1 MTHARKKEEYTDC
14 RECRRVVIAKDDA
27 MHALWVQAGR
37 VVDRTLVWVAAHEA
51 AAGRVVPA
59 RAQVIEAEVGVVA
72 LAAVEI
78 GVGGGAGLGD
88 QVAEGVVLVGVGDG
102 SGGIG
107 EHAHRAP
114 AVLHPTDEDLS
125 VGTPVRTGRSW
136 PWARHGWSATG

>member
-51 AAGRVVPA
+51 ASDGVVPA
-59 RAQVIEAEVGVVA
+59 RAEVVEAEIRIVA

-78 GVGGGAGLGD
+78 GVRRGARARD
-88 QVAEGVVLVGVGDG
+88 QVAEGVVGVGVGERPT
-102 SGGIG
+102 GGRSSALICSR
-107 EHAHRAP
+107 E
-114 AVLHPTDEDLS
+114 TS
-125 VGTPVRTGRSW
+125 VGGQKLS
-136 PWARHGWSATG
+136 ARIFSSKCAGNLTLNASI